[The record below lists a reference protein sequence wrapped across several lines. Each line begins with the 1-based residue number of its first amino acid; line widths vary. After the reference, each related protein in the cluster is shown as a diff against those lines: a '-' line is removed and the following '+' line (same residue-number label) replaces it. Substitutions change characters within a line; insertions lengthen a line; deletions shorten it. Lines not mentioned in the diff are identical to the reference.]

1 MSTETMRE
9 SAGNQTQDPPTQ
21 RFPAVSP
28 EAASPDGRINILIV
42 DDEPKNLTVLETILQ
57 DSNYKLVRA
66 ESGEQALLAL
76 IDEEFALLILD
87 IRMPD
92 MTGFE
97 LAHMI
102 KQRKRTAAVPIIFLT
117 AYYNEDQHVLEGYGT
132 GAVDYLHKP
141 VNPAI
146 LRTKVAIFA
155 ELHRKNRE
163 HEMINRA
170 LFAEVA
176 ERRLAEEQLRELNDT
191 LERRVIERTESL
203 LETRLA
209 LNETDKRYRSLFED
223 SLDAIFSLDV
233 SQGFE
238 TANPATLRLTGRPLE
253 ELKTIRFLDLC
264 APEQRE
270 AVEGA
275 FRAVLSRKHITLDT
289 TLVTPTGDHRE
300 LVISAMP
307 AIEDGEVIGLSCI
320 ARDITEQKQAQAA
333 VQQSEARLSG
343 MISSAMDAII
353 TIDQTEQVID
363 FNTSAELMFGCAAG
377 EAVGQPIDRF
387 IPKKSWTMHGRQAE
401 ASDLLHVTK
410 ASAGALGT
418 IYGRHTNG
426 EEFPIEAAISESRI
440 GTEKYYTVIL
450 RDMSERL
457 EQEAAL
463 RLSEARYRDLI
474 QAIPAAI
481 YTCDAGGRVTLYNKA
496 AVELWGMEPTLDRTQ
511 WCGSWKMFRPDGVP
525 LPLDEAPMAGTLRE
539 GRAARSEEIVIE
551 RPDGTRRH
559 VLPHP
564 QPMLDAEGAVVGA
577 VNMLVDMTDRK
588 EAEQTAANLAA
599 IVTSSDDAIV
609 GKDLNGIVT
618 SWNGAAERLFGFT
631 AKEMIGQSVSRIFPV
646 DRRDEELHILERI
659 RRGEAIDHYETIRC
673 RKDGTELTVSL
684 TVSPVLDSKGT
695 IIGASKIARDITEQ
709 KRIERA
715 LRRSERD
722 LADFFDNASVGLH
735 WVGAD
740 GIIIK
745 VNQTELDMLGYSCE
759 EYVGRHLAEFHVDQS
774 AIRDILDRLA
784 AGETLLEYPAKMICK
799 DGSVRD
805 VLVNSN
811 VLFDEGKFIH
821 TRCFTRDVTDRNRAE
836 QALVESRKELQC
848 ALEFEEAV
856 VTSMGEGLY
865 TVDGQGLVTS
875 VNQTA
880 EKLFGWTK
888 EELLGRKMH
897 DMTHYKHQD
906 GTPFPAEEC
915 AVLQVLRGGQ
925 ALTNH
930 EDVFIRKD
938 GSFFD
943 VLYSSSPLL
952 AGDQVVGLVVVFRD
966 VSDRKRIEKAILD
979 RDRAL
984 TAVNEALGKQT
995 LALAELNKELEGF
1008 SYSVSHDLRAPLRTI
1023 DAFSRILEEDHAPGL
1038 NSEAHRCLTI
1048 VRKAA
1053 GQAGE
1058 LIDDLLE
1065 FSRLGRQEV
1074 SFHVVKMMGLVREVA
1089 HELILTQN
1097 GRQIDLIVEDLPP
1110 CQGDP
1115 RLLKLVWTNLLSNA
1129 FKYTNRRTECR
1140 IEVGWMPDDSSPDAV
1155 TYYVK
1160 DDGVGFDMKYVHK
1173 LFGVFQRLHGKD
1185 DFEGTGVGLANVQ
1198 RIVQRH
1204 GGRVWAEGKVN
1215 GGATFY
1221 FSLRKA
1227 GA

>member
-1 MSTETMRE
+1 MSTETIRE

-21 RFPAVSP
+21 QFPVGSRGTVSP
-28 EAASPDGRINILIV
+28 GALINILIV
-42 DDEPKNLTVLETILQ
+42 DDEPKNLTVLETLLQ
-57 DSNYKLVRA
+57 DPGYRLVRA
-66 ESGEQALLAL
+66 ESGAQALLAL
-76 IDEEFALLILD
+76 IEEEFALLILD

-102 KQRKRTAAVPIIFLT
+102 KQRKRTASVPIIFLT

-141 VNPAI
+141 VNPTI
-146 LRTKVAIFA
+146 LRSKVAIFA

-163 HEMINRA
+163 YEMINRA
-170 LFAEVA
+170 LSTEVA
-176 ERRLAEEQLRELNDT
+176 ERCMAEEQLRELNDT
-191 LERRVIERTESL
+191 LERRVGERTEAL
-203 LETRLA
+203 LRTRLA
-209 LNETDKRYRSLFED
+209 LNETGERYRSLFED
-223 SLDAIFSLDV
+223 SLDAVFSLGVD
-233 SQGFE
+233 QCFE

-270 AVEGA
+270 AVEDA
-275 FRAVLSRKHITLDT
+275 FRAVLCREHITLDA
-289 TLVTPTGDHRE
+289 TLLTATGARRE
-300 LVISAMP
+300 LVISATP
-307 AIEDGEVIGLSCI
+307 ALAGDEVVGLSCI

-333 VQQSEARLSG
+333 VQQSELRLSG
-343 MISSAMDAII
+343 IISSAMDAII
-353 TIDQTEQVID
+353 TIDQTEHVTD
-363 FNTSAELMFGCAAG
+363 FNTSAEQMFGCTAG

-387 IPKKSWTMHGRQAE
+387 IPKGFWTMHGRQAE
-401 ASDLLHVTK
+401 ASDLPHITN

-426 EEFPIEAAISESRI
+426 EKFPIEAAISESRI
-440 GTEKYYTVIL
+440 GAEKYYTVIL
-450 RDMSERL
+450 RDMSERV
-457 EQEAAL
+457 EQETAL

-481 YTCDAGGRVTLYNKA
+481 YTCDAVGRVTLYNQA
-496 AVELWGMEPTLDRTQ
+496 AVELWGMEPTLEKTQ
-511 WCGSWKMFRPDGVP
+511 WCGSWKMFRPDGAP
-525 LPLDEAPMAGTLRE
+525 LPLDQCPMAVTLRE
-539 GRAARSEEIVIE
+539 GRIARGEEIVVE

-559 VLPHP
+559 VLSHP

-588 EAEQTAANLAA
+588 QAEKTAANLAA

-618 SWNGAAERLFGFT
+618 SWNGAAERLFGYT
-631 AKEMIGQSVSRIFPV
+631 AEEMVGQPVARLFPV
-646 DRRDEELHILERI
+646 ERTDEEGHILERI
-659 RRGEAIDHYETIRC
+659 RRGESIDHYETIRC
-673 RKDGTELTVSL
+673 RKDGTELMVSL
-684 TVSPVLDSKGT
+684 TVSPVLDSHGA

-709 KRIERA
+709 KRVEKA

-735 WVGAD
+735 WVGPD

-745 VNQTELDMLGYSCE
+745 VNQTELDLLGYSRE
-759 EYVGRHLAEFHVDQS
+759 EYVGRHIAEFHVDQS

-784 AGETLLEYPAKMICK
+784 AGETLREYSAKLRCK

-811 VLFDEGKFIH
+811 VLFDEGRFIH

-836 QALVESRKELQC
+836 QALIESRKELQC

-865 TVDGQGLVTS
+865 TVDGQDVVTS

-915 AVLQVLRGGQ
+915 AGLQVLRGGE

-966 VSDRKRIEKAILD
+966 VSDRKRAEKAILD

-984 TAVNEALGKQT
+984 TAANQALGKQA

-1038 NSEAHRCLTI
+1038 NPEATRCLTI

-1074 SFHVVKMMGLVREVA
+1074 SFHVVKMTGLVREVA

-1097 GRQIDLIVEDLPP
+1097 GRQIDLIVGDLPP

-1129 FKYTNRRTECR
+1129 FKYTSQRTECR
-1140 IEVGWMPDDSSPDAV
+1140 IEVGWMPDEASPDAV
-1155 TYYVK
+1155 AYYVK

-1227 GA
+1227 EA

>member
-21 RFPAVSP
+21 RFPAVSS
-28 EAASPDGRINILIV
+28 EAASAGGRINILIV

-57 DSNYKLVRA
+57 DPNYKLVRA

-102 KQRKRTAAVPIIFLT
+102 KQRKRTASVPIIFLT

-163 HEMINRA
+163 YEMINRA
-170 LFAEVA
+170 LFTEVA
-176 ERRLAEEQLRELNDT
+176 ERRTAEEQLRELNDT
-191 LERRVIERTESL
+191 LEHRVVERTESL
-203 LETRLA
+203 LKTRLA

-238 TANPATLRLTGRPLE
+238 TANPAMLRLTGRPLE

-275 FRAVLSRKHITLDT
+275 FRAVLSREHITLDT
-289 TLVTPTGDHRE
+289 TLVTPTGDRRE

-307 AIEDGEVIGLSCI
+307 AIENDEVIGLSCI
-320 ARDITEQKQAQAA
+320 ARDITERKHAQVA

-343 MISSAMDAII
+343 IISSAMDAII
-353 TIDQTEQVID
+353 TIDQTEHVTD
-363 FNTSAELMFGCAAG
+363 FNTSAEQMFGCRAG

-387 IPKKSWTMHGRQAE
+387 IPKRSWTMHGRQAE
-401 ASDLLHVTK
+401 ASDLLHVTN

-418 IYGRHTNG
+418 IYGRHING

-481 YTCDAGGRVTLYNKA
+481 YTCDAAGRVTLYNEA

-511 WCGSWKMFRPDGVP
+511 WCGSWKMFRPDGTP
-525 LPLDEAPMAGTLRE
+525 LPLDEAPMAITLRE

-551 RPDGTRRH
+551 RPDGIRRH

-564 QPMLDAEGAVVGA
+564 QPMFDSAGAVVGA

-588 EAEQTAANLAA
+588 QAEQIAAKLAA

-631 AKEMIGQSVSRIFPV
+631 AEEMIGQPVTRIFPV
-646 DRRDEELHILERI
+646 ERSDEELRILERI
-659 RRGEAIDHYETIRC
+659 RRGESIDHYETTRC
-673 RKDGTELTVSL
+673 RKDGSELTVSL
-684 TVSPVLDSKGT
+684 TVSPVLDSHGA

-709 KRIERA
+709 KRVERA

-745 VNQTELDMLGYSCE
+745 VNQTELDLLGYSRE

-784 AGETLLEYPAKMICK
+784 AGETLCEYPAKMVCK

-821 TRCFTRDVTDRNRAE
+821 TRCFTRDVTDRNRA
-836 QALVESRKELQC
+836 
-848 ALEFEEAV
+848 
-856 VTSMGEGLY
+856 
-865 TVDGQGLVTS
+865 
-875 VNQTA
+875 
-880 EKLFGWTK
+880 
-888 EELLGRKMH
+888 
-897 DMTHYKHQD
+897 
-906 GTPFPAEEC
+906 
-915 AVLQVLRGGQ
+915 
-925 ALTNH
+925 
-930 EDVFIRKD
+930 
-938 GSFFD
+938 
-943 VLYSSSPLL
+943 
-952 AGDQVVGLVVVFRD
+952 
-966 VSDRKRIEKAILD
+966 EKAILD

-1038 NSEAHRCLTI
+1038 NAEAHRCLTI

-1074 SFHVVKMMGLVREVA
+1074 SFHVVKMMDLVREVT

-1129 FKYTNRRTECR
+1129 FKYTNQRTECR
-1140 IEVGWMPDDSSPDAV
+1140 IEVGWMPDDVRPDAA